1 MNKIFENTF
10 YNLLV
15 IYIILVLLISLNLF
29 WKYTLHFEIFALIL
43 AIVGISII
51 SGATQQQVIDSLKSP
66 DKISKF
72 HRLLKSKKLHI
83 TLFILAIIVIIGF
96 RAIP

>member
-15 IYIILVLLISLNLF
+15 IYIILVVLISLNLF

-43 AIVGISII
+43 GILGITLVLNI
-51 SGATQQQVIDSLKSP
+51 
-66 DKISKF
+66 DKIEI
-72 HRLLKSKKLHI
+72 LK
-83 TLFILAIIVIIGF
+83 TLKDKINPNWRIEEVEVTWI
-96 RAIP
+96 